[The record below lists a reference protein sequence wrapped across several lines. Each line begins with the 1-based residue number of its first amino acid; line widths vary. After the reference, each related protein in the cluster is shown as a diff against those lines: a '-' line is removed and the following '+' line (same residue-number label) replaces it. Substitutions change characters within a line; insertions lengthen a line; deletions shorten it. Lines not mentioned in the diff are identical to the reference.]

1 MRLILTAQL
10 VKKGP
15 NVKFC
20 FIETPQDLYQMT
32 LDLFV
37 FLCPNVS
44 SEHDKW
50 SGSLKWNGAFPIVI
64 TEAEVEFQIT
74 KTNMLKKI

>member
-44 SEHDKW
+44 SEHAQW
-50 SGSLKWNGAFPIVI
+50 P
-64 TEAEVEFQIT
+64 TVEFDSLFIPADFQC
-74 KTNMLKKI
+74 NF